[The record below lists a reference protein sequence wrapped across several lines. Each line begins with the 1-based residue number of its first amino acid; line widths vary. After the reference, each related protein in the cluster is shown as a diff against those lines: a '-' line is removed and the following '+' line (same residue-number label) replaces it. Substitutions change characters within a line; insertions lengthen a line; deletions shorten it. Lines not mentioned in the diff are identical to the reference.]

1 MASGAVPVTLIVLI
15 LPVPLTASTFTIA
28 SLAGL
33 APPMLLPNIFNL
45 SPAAYPDVA
54 SAAVPDELNDVIAPV
69 PAFIPV
75 TVIVKSFAG
84 DVPPKLLPAIIMV
97 FPFA

>member
-54 SAAVPDELNDVIAPV
+54 SAAVPDELNDAVSYTHLTLP
-69 PAFIPV
+69 
-75 TVIVKSFAG
+75 T
-84 DVPPKLLPAIIMV
+84 KLAV
-97 FPFA
+97 